1 MSNPF
6 AALDSSDSSDAE
18 PAMQLEP
25 SSLAHSDADTVAAA
39 ASRPVG
45 HVGGSGMFDLR
56 AALFDVEMGVG
67 DNTLGGAG
75 AASAPWLSTTRGTT
89 SSAAGSAGGGMNTE
103 ALYDALMSDASKPVP
118 TGDGW
123 DFAGMTSIAGE
134 VEKDSAA
141 KRKAWEAAVLA
152 AAASD
157 NTEHLQVQAAKS
169 RKANARAKQAA
180 VTGKSSKHKGSTKR
194 EKRDLK
200 ASRRRR
206 ARAIY

>member
-1 MSNPF
+1 M
-6 AALDSSDSSDAE
+6 
-18 PAMQLEP
+18 
-25 SSLAHSDADTVAAA
+25 AHSDADAIVAAA
-39 ASRPVG
+39 TRPVG

-75 AASAPWLSTTRGTT
+75 TASAPWLSSAHGS